1 MPLGLGKKRGPQA
14 LGRSRGGFSTK
25 IHLVCT
31 DERHALGVAL
41 TPGQAGDAP
50 AGVCLVEQIIQI
62 PEVKACGGDR
72 AYDTDLIRA
81 MLKAAR
87 KQVVIPPKA
96 NRNEQYRYSKK
107 KYKERNRAERL
118 INRLKQYRAIATR
131 YDKLDSMF
139 LGTILAALTVIRL

>member
-1 MPLGLGKKRGPQA
+1 M
-14 LGRSRGGFSTK
+14 
-25 IHLVCT
+25 
-31 DERHALGVAL
+31 

-50 AGVCLVEQIIQI
+50 AGACLVEKITAI

-87 KQVVIPPKA
+87 KQAVIPPKA
-96 NRNEQYRYSKK
+96 NRKEQFRYSKK
-107 KYKERNRAERL
+107 RYKDRNRAERL
-118 INRLKQYRAIATR
+118 INRLKQYRAVATR

-139 LGTILAALTVIRL
+139 LGIILAALIVIRL